1 MLQCLVAAER
11 LCFECER
18 DLERQSAIKWEASIL
33 VARLPHHADL
43 TQEKRLRDRHLAH
56 IPR

>member
-1 MLQCLVAAER
+1 MLRCLVAAER
-11 LCFECER
+11 LCFESER

>member
-1 MLQCLVAAER
+1 
-11 LCFECER
+11 
-18 DLERQSAIKWEASIL
+18 L